1 MATRT
6 PAPRPDTAPE
16 PQDHKKPAEESGTI
30 FTVELDGHQITA
42 NFSAFTNVRLMRKVR
57 KDDFDAILDLFEQ
70 AFPDLDTVEE
80 QFDLVDITDY
90 LAFITRVQEAVP
102 NSQS

>member
-1 MATRT
+1 MTTRT

-16 PQDHKKPAEESGTI
+16 PQDHKKPAEEAATI
-30 FTVELDGHQITA
+30 FTVELDGHLVTA
-42 NFSAFTNVRLMRKVR
+42 DLAAFSNVRLMRKVR
-57 KDDFDAILDLFEQ
+57 RDDFDAILDLFEQ

-102 NSQS
+102 NSRS

>member
-6 PAPRPDTAPE
+6 PTPRPDTAPE
-16 PQDHKKPAEESGTI
+16 PQDHKKPAESTI
-30 FTVELDGHQITA
+30 FTVEFDGHEVTA

-70 AFPDLDTVEE
+70 AFPDLDTIEE
-80 QFDLVDITDY
+80 QFDLVDIADY
-90 LAFITRVQEAVP
+90 LTFITRVQEAVP